1 MTPRPRD
8 DGSEACSARCG
19 LVDAARRK
27 IQSFIAC
34 RAGKGVNMSQ
44 GVRKVD
50 YFHVMVPNKPG
61 RGAQVLAG
69 LAAERVN
76 LLAFS
81 GFPNGSKGQLDLIP
95 ESSAALRR
103 AARKLGLD
111 LSARKTGFLVQGA
124 DRVGAMT
131 KLLDT
136 LAAAKINVT
145 AMDAVTAGAGRY
157 GAIFWVKPK
166 SVAKAARLLRAR

>member
-1 MTPRPRD
+1 
-8 DGSEACSARCG
+8 
-19 LVDAARRK
+19 
-27 IQSFIAC
+27 
-34 RAGKGVNMSQ
+34 MSQ
-44 GVRKVD
+44 GVRRVD
-50 YFHVMVPNKPG
+50 YYHLMVPNTPG
-61 RGAQVLAG
+61 SVARVLAG

-81 GFPNGSKGQLDLIP
+81 GFPNGRKGQLDLIP
-95 ESSAALRR
+95 ENSAALRR

-131 KLLDT
+131 KVLGT
-136 LAAAKINVT
+136 LAASKINIT
-145 AMDAVTAGAGRY
+145 AMDAVTAGAGRF